1 MIFSE
6 PTAIGVAPARTR
18 PSDPIAG
25 GMDVIPLITTAE
37 AEGAIEILYFCV
49 GEGPGL
55 GLTSSLLDDGVG
67 LRPNALAM
75 RAASPGFP
83 KEDEAGLFGGD
94 PASLTFSGES
104 AEGFSDESTG
114 AEGLGLAA

>member
-18 PSDPIAG
+18 PSDPMAG
-25 GMDVIPLITTAE
+25 GMDVIPLTTTAE

-55 GLTSSLLDDGVG
+55 GLMSSLLDGVPW
-67 LRPNALAM
+67 LRPKALAM
-75 RAASPGFP
+75 RAANPGTFE
-83 KEDEAGLFGGD
+83 EDVAGFSGGD
-94 PASLTFSGES
+94 PAS
-104 AEGFSDESTG
+104 
-114 AEGLGLAA
+114 